1 MTAKKKR
8 LLFMVLGVCLCV
20 LLAVVIG
27 DFAILENRK
36 ENVEK
41 LNQFN
46 GSPACNCRC
55 NLFFL
60 R

>member
-36 ENVEK
+36 ENVE
-41 LNQFN
+41 
-46 GSPACNCRC
+46 GRC
-55 NLFFL
+55 VGTVIQV
-60 R
+60 